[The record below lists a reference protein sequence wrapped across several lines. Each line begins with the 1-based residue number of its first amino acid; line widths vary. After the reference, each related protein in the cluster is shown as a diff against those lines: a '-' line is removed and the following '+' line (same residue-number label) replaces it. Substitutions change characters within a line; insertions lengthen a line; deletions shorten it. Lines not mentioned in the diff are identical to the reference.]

1 MTLITKERQ
10 HAGQIVTNFSN
21 LPKSKAPEVLFK
33 AKFLKGFHKGKYSAK
48 YENIVVQK
56 YPSQVLFF
64 KSFLMQPSKIMI
76 WDITQKA
83 HIFWAEYLEIPKFR
97 DICEISL
104 FLIYAVSLLKWEP
117 RA

>member
-1 MTLITKERQ
+1 MLENTKWRL
-10 HAGQIVTNFSN
+10 
-21 LPKSKAPEVLFK
+21 LPKSKAPERHFK

-64 KSFLMQPSKIMI
+64 ESFLMQPSKIMT
-76 WDITQKA
+76 WEITQKA
-83 HIFWAEYLEIPKFR
+83 HIFWVEYLEITKFR

-104 FLIYAVSLLKWEP
+104 FLVYVLSLLRREP